1 MSLRLSRLAA
11 TGLAAVLCV
20 TAIPFRAL
28 GDEGLFLPDT
38 LGSLS
43 QQELKRRGLKI
54 PLTNIYN
61 PNGVSIKDAIVIV
74 AGGTGEFVSPEG
86 LLLTNHHVAFDALVS
101 ASDITRDYA
110 TNGYKANS
118 RADELPAQDYTV
130 TLTQDLKDVTNEILK
145 GVTDSTVP
153 AERQRTIAQH
163 ADQMELSGSNEAAG
177 ISVRV
182 LPMNEGLSYY
192 KFTYLVLSDVRI
204 VYAPP
209 KNIGFFGGDADN
221 FEWPRHCGDFTF
233 MRAYVGPD
241 GKPAA
246 YSTAN
251 IPFKPKK
258 FLSLSLAGVNAGD
271 FMMVLGYPGS
281 TRRYRESYS
290 VAYNQDTLLPLTID
304 VFGKQIQ
311 ALQEAG
317 RNDPAVRIKSQSTIA
332 YLANILKND
341 EGSVLGMRRA
351 DIVGRKRTQEAAF
364 TRWLETNP
372 DRKRKYGEV
381 LPNLSKAYQELNSA
395 GLRDL
400 VLKQIFQASELLTIA
415 FGIQDIAAAKERPGG
430 ESDQGLAAATARAR
444 ERAKAG
450 LADRNLIVEREL
462 LTFLL
467 RKAAEL
473 PEGQKIEP
481 IEKRFGGLQRDARRR
496 AEEDFARAIVDS
508 KNFVTAETVGGL
520 FDLSLTRIRALH
532 EPFLDFTAELTPLV
546 AKQQVRTRVF
556 NGTVLRWRPL
566 LVHGMSEMSGTKPY
580 PDADRTLRFTY
591 GKVKGYVP
599 HDAAIY
605 QPFSHLSGVIEKDT
619 GRDPFEVP
627 EKLKQLYRARDF
639 GQYASSDGA
648 DVPVNFLSDTDIVG
662 GNSGSPIMNGQGE
675 QVGIIFD
682 GNYEGLGNDFFYNEE
697 KGRAISVDIRYVL
710 FVVEKFGGAG
720 YLLRELSLVGVPK
733 PRAAAAG
740 KGNN

>member
-1 MSLRLSRLAA
+1 
-11 TGLAAVLCV
+11 
-20 TAIPFRAL
+20 
-28 GDEGLFLPDT
+28 
-38 LGSLS
+38 
-43 QQELKRRGLKI
+43 
-54 PLTNIYN
+54 
-61 PNGVSIKDAIVIV
+61 
-74 AGGTGEFVSPEG
+74 
-86 LLLTNHHVAFDALVS
+86 
-101 ASDITRDYA
+101 
-110 TNGYKANS
+110 
-118 RADELPAQDYTV
+118 
-130 TLTQDLKDVTNEILK
+130 
-145 GVTDSTVP
+145 
-153 AERQRTIAQH
+153 
-163 ADQMELSGSNEAAG
+163 
-177 ISVRV
+177 
-182 LPMNEGLSYY
+182 MNEGLSYY

-209 KNIGFFGGDADN
+209 KSIGFFGGDADN

-246 YSTAN
+246 YSTTN

-271 FMMVLGYPGS
+271 FMMVMGYPGL

-290 VAYNQDTLLPLTID
+290 VAYNQDTLLPFTID
-304 VFGKQIQ
+304 IFSKQIQ

-332 YLANILKND
+332 DFANTLKNN

-400 VLKQIFQASELLTIA
+400 VLLQIFQTSELLTIA
-415 FGIQDIAAAKERPGG
+415 FGVQDLAAAKERPGG
-430 ESDQGLAAATARAR
+430 ESAQELAAATASAR
-444 ERAKAG
+444 ERAKAA
-450 LADRNLIVEREL
+450 LADRNLIIEREL
-462 LTFLL
+462 LTFVL

-481 IEKRFGGLQRDARRR
+481 IEKRFGGLQGDARRR
-496 AEEDFARAIVDS
+496 AEEDFAKAIVDS
-508 KNFVTAETVGGL
+508 KNFVTAETMGGL
-520 FDLSLTRIRALH
+520 FDLSLTQLRALH
-532 EPFLDFTAELTPLV
+532 EPFLDFAAELTPLV
-546 AKQQVRTRVF
+546 AQQQVRTRVF

-566 LVHGMSEMSGTKPY
+566 LVQGMSEMSGAKPY

-591 GKVKGYVP
+591 GEVKGYVP

-619 GRDPFEVP
+619 GREPFDAP

-639 GQYASSDGA
+639 GQYTTQDGS
-648 DVPVNFLSDTDIVG
+648 DVPVNFLSDTDIIG
-662 GNSGSPIMNGQGE
+662 GNSGSPIMNGLGE

-710 FVVEKFGGAG
+710 FVADKFGGAG
-720 YLLRELSLVGVPK
+720 YLLKELSLVGVPK

-740 KGNN
+740 KGSN